1 MKQLTLIAA
10 LVALPWLP
18 ALSHAQGEKPA
29 AAPAAAPAA
38 KPAAMT
44 AEAAPVAKAPRR
56 KRDTRD
62 ARECLQL
69 ASNTEVI
76 KCAEKFR

>member
-29 AAPAAAPAA
+29 VKPAEKVAPAP
-38 KPAAMT
+38 
-44 AEAAPVAKAPRR
+44 APRR